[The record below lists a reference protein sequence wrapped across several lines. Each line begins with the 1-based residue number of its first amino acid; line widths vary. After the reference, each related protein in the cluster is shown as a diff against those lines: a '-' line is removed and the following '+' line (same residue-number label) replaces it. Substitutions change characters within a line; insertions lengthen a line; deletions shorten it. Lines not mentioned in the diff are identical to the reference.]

1 MRSKELYFI
10 LGCVL
15 TIILGGFFLLPKVVK
30 EFQDEEVIRVRI
42 TLENRCTIT
51 DEAFVVLDESTK
63 IKTPFYGK
71 VAVLRTERNAP
82 LRLWM
87 SPNFPQFRYD
97 GEIQRAEEEMMMI
110 SDCNRNPRMDSI
122 MKSMREAFSSSDKKK
137 KNEISK
143 LANFI

>member
-10 LGCVL
+10 LACVL
-15 TIILGGFFLLPKVVK
+15 IIILGGFFLLPKVVK
-30 EFQDEEVIRVRI
+30 EFQGEEVIRVRN
-42 TLENRCTIT
+42 TLENRCKIT

-97 GEIQRAEEEMMMI
+97 GEIQRAEKEMVMI
-110 SDCNRNPRMDSI
+110 SDCDRNPRMDSI

-137 KNEISK
+137 EE
-143 LANFI
+143 

>member
-1 MRSKELYFI
+1 MRSKEVYFI
-10 LGCVL
+10 LACVS

-42 TLENRCTIT
+42 TLENRCKIT

-97 GEIQRAEEEMMMI
+97 GEIQRAEEEMVMI

-122 MKSMREAFSSSDKKK
+122 MKSMREAFSSSDTEK
-137 KNEISK
+137 EE
-143 LANFI
+143 

>member
-1 MRSKELYFI
+1 MRKEIYFI
-10 LGCVL
+10 LACVL
-15 TIILGGFFLLPKVVK
+15 TIILGGLFLLPKVVK
-30 EFQDEEVIRVRI
+30 EFRGEEVIRVRI
-42 TLENRCTIT
+42 TLENRCKIT

-97 GEIQRAEEEMMMI
+97 GEIQRAEEEMVMI
-110 SDCNRNPRMDSI
+110 SDCDRNPRMDSI

-137 KNEISK
+137 EE
-143 LANFI
+143 

>member
-10 LGCVL
+10 LACVL
-15 TIILGGFFLLPKVVK
+15 TIILGGFFLFPKVFK

-42 TLENRCTIT
+42 TLENRCKIT

-97 GEIQRAEEEMMMI
+97 GEIQRAEEEMVMI

-122 MKSMREAFSSSDKKK
+122 MKSMREAFSSSDSEK
-137 KNEISK
+137 EE
-143 LANFI
+143 

>member
-10 LGCVL
+10 LACVL

-42 TLENRCTIT
+42 TLENRCKIT

-97 GEIQRAEEEMMMI
+97 GEIQRAKEEMVMI

-122 MKSMREAFSSSDKKK
+122 MKSMRESFSSSDSEK
-137 KNEISK
+137 EE
-143 LANFI
+143 

>member
-10 LGCVL
+10 LACVL
-15 TIILGGFFLLPKVVK
+15 TIVLGSFFLLPKVVD
-30 EFQDEEVIRVRI
+30 EFQEEEVIRVRI
-42 TLENRCTIT
+42 TLENRCKIT

-97 GEIQRAEEEMMMI
+97 GEIQRAKEEMVMI

-122 MKSMREAFSSSDKKK
+122 MKSMREAFSSSDSEK
-137 KNEISK
+137 EE
-143 LANFI
+143 

>member
-10 LGCVL
+10 LACVL
-15 TIILGGFFLLPKVVK
+15 TIILGGFFLLPKVVE
-30 EFQDEEVIRVRI
+30 EFQDKEVIRVRI
-42 TLENRCTIT
+42 TLENRCKIT

-97 GEIQRAEEEMMMI
+97 GEIQRAEEEMVMI

-122 MKSMREAFSSSDKKK
+122 MKSMREAFSSSDSEK
-137 KNEISK
+137 EE
-143 LANFI
+143 

>member
-10 LGCVL
+10 LACVL

-97 GEIQRAEEEMMMI
+97 GEIQRAKEEMVMI
-110 SDCNRNPRMDSI
+110 SDCNRNPRMGSI
-122 MKSMREAFSSSDKKK
+122 MKSMREAFSSSDSEK
-137 KNEISK
+137 EE
-143 LANFI
+143 

>member
-1 MRSKELYFI
+1 MKSKELYFI
-10 LGCVL
+10 LACVL

-42 TLENRCTIT
+42 TLENRCKIT

-97 GEIQRAEEEMMMI
+97 GEIQRAEEEMVMI

-122 MKSMREAFSSSDKKK
+122 MKSMREAFSSSDSEK
-137 KNEISK
+137 E
-143 LANFI
+143 

>member
-1 MRSKELYFI
+1 MGSKEVYFI
-10 LGCVL
+10 LACVL
-15 TIILGGFFLLPKVVK
+15 ILVLGGIFLLPKVFK
-30 EFQDEEVIRVRI
+30 EFQDKEVIRVRI
-42 TLENRCTIT
+42 TLENKCKIT

-97 GEIQRAEEEMMMI
+97 GEIQRAEEAMVMI

-122 MKSMREAFSSSDKKK
+122 MKSMREAFSSSDSEK
-137 KNEISK
+137 EE
-143 LANFI
+143 

>member
-1 MRSKELYFI
+1 MRSKEFYF
-10 LGCVL
+10 VL
-15 TIILGGFFLLPKVVK
+15 ACALIIIIGGIFLFPKVFK
-30 EFQDEEVIRVRI
+30 EFQGEEVIRVRI
-42 TLENRCTIT
+42 TLKNGCTIT
-51 DEAFVVLDESTK
+51 DDAFVVLDESTK

-97 GEIQRAEEEMMMI
+97 GEIQRAEEEMVMI

-122 MKSMREAFSSSDKKK
+122 MKSMREAFSSSDS
-137 KNEISK
+137 KNE
-143 LANFI
+143 

>member
-1 MRSKELYFI
+1 MRSKEIYFI
-10 LGCVL
+10 LACVL
-15 TIILGGFFLLPKVVK
+15 IIVLGGFFLLPKVFK
-30 EFQDEEVIRVRI
+30 EFQDEEVIRVRV
-42 TLENRCTIT
+42 TLENRCKIT

-97 GEIQRAEEEMMMI
+97 GEIQRAEEEMVMI

-122 MKSMREAFSSSDKKK
+122 MKSMREAFSSSDSEK
-137 KNEISK
+137 EE
-143 LANFI
+143 